1 MDFITGILALAF
13 LLFIS
18 LVVGAIFR
26 SEVLHVDVDGEG
38 RGKAVFLSVIVGIAV
53 LALICWIGSGFE

>member
-1 MDFITGILALAF
+1 MDFIIVILLLAF

-26 SEVLHVDVDGEG
+26 SEVLHVDVEGEG
-38 RGKAVFLSVIVGIAV
+38 RGKAVFLSVIVGIAI
-53 LALICWIGSGFE
+53 LALIGWIGGGFE